1 MKAAVLGDG
10 AWGSALACLLCAN
23 QHQVTL
29 WGPFP
34 DYIEKMRAERVN
46 SRFLPTLSFP
56 PELCLADD
64 LAAAVDGAELLVLA
78 APTQYVRG
86 VLAKLAPVLG
96 AKPGR
101 IFVNVA
107 KGIETGSLKRL
118 SEIVAEELGEVNYA
132 VLSGPSHAEEVSQ
145 GVPTAVTVAARDRH
159 TCETLQKAFMNNRF
173 RVYHSD
179 DIVGLE
185 LGGALKNVIAIA
197 AGVVDGM
204 KLGDNPKAALLA
216 RGVAEMSRLGKAMGG
231 RPETFAGLSGIG
243 DLIVTCYSG
252 HSRNRFVGEKL
263 GAGMKPDQALALLG
277 MAVAEGVPTTQ
288 SAHDTAK
295 RLKVDTPII
304 NELYQ
309 VIYHDKPAA
318 QSINDLMSRAAKPE
332 FS

>member
-46 SRFLPTLSFP
+46 SRFLPTLTFP
-56 PELCLADD
+56 PELSLTAD
-64 LAAAVDGAELLVLA
+64 LAAAVDGAELIVLA
-78 APTQYVRG
+78 SPTQYARG
-86 VLAKLAPVLG
+86 VLAKLPPVLG
-96 AKPGR
+96 KKPGR

-132 VLSGPSHAEEVSQ
+132 VLSGPSHAEEVAQ
-145 GVPTAVTVAARDRH
+145 RIPTAVTVAARDQR
-159 TCETLQKAFMNNRF
+159 TCETLQKAFMNDRF

-263 GAGMKPDQALALLG
+263 GAGMKASQALALLG
-277 MAVAEGVPTTQ
+277 MAVAEGVPTTL
-288 SAHDTAK
+288 SAHETAQ

-304 NELYQ
+304 NELHQ
-309 VIYHDKPAA
+309 VIYHDKSAA